1 MDPSVKF
8 VSAIIDAFS
17 NNKMGVSVKKP
28 KRGEGRGGAE
38 GGLIKD
44 KDKEHVMD

>member
-1 MDPSVKF
+1 MGPSVKF

-17 NNKMGVSVKKP
+17 NNKMGVSMKNP
-28 KRGEGRGGAE
+28 NGGEGGVE

-44 KDKEHVMD
+44 KDKEHVTD

>member
-1 MDPSVKF
+1 MGPSVKF

-17 NNKMGVSVKKP
+17 NNKMGVSMKNP
-28 KRGEGRGGAE
+28 NGGEGRGVE

-44 KDKEHVMD
+44 KDKEHVTD